1 LVTFTCLKELW
12 SEFVMKYGQEMY
24 EEKIAYTLVNVGE
37 DNIRITFQ
45 DNRGYQMLH
54 NFLRSKRSN

>member
-1 LVTFTCLKELW
+1 
-12 SEFVMKYGQEMY
+12 MKYGQEMY
-24 EEKIAYTLVNVGE
+24 EEKIAYTLIDVGE